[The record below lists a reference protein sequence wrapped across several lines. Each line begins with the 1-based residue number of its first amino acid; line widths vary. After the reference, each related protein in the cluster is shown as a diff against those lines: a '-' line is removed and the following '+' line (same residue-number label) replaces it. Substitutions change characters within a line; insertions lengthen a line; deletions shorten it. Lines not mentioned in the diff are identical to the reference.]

1 MGVPISNVT
10 RRVVFAPSGTGPYA
24 FTFEILAVTD
34 IEVYKGDTLLTLT
47 TDYTVT
53 INTNGTGEVNLVATA
68 GTDNITIIGA
78 RAIERS
84 TDFVTGGDFFA
95 NTVNTEFDSLTIF
108 AQQNAEG
115 IERALRAP
123 ETDPTTINMTL
134 PRAADRA
141 DKFLAF
147 DASGNPVPGA
157 VPQEITDV
165 LALEPTLK
173 IIVAIEDEIVAVAG
187 VTAGVVSVAA
197 ISTEVSTIA
206 GISTE
211 IVAVEANETNINTV
225 ATDLAGVDNIGTVA
239 GSIADVNAVGQD
251 IADVIAVA
259 AELGAGN
266 DITVV
271 AADLTGSNTIGAVAT
286 IATDVSTVAS
296 ISTEIVAV
304 EANETNI
311 NTVAADLSGTNTIGT
326 VSINITNVN
335 KVAAIDTDI
344 TVVAAI
350 DTDITTVATNV
361 TDITNFSDVYL
372 GPKTSD
378 PSTRNDSSALQE
390 GDLYFNTSDDIMKV
404 YTGSAWTAAYVPS
417 NGFLAATNNLSDLTD
432 AEAARDNLG
441 IEVDGSTG
449 AYQLSTGDET
459 ERPGSPT
466 AGLIRFNTDASS
478 FEGYDGAAWGAIGGG
493 VDYERKTANYTIAA
507 GEGVI
512 ADTSSGDWTL
522 TLPTTPAE
530 GDYVVIAD
538 GAAWGTNNL
547 TVARNGSTIEGVA
560 QDLVLDISGV
570 QVTLI
575 FDGTTW
581 QVYSQVGGA
590 GGNAVTLDGTQT
602 LTNKTINLTSN
613 TLVATSAQMAAAVT
627 DETGSGA
634 LVFANS
640 PTLVTPAL
648 GTPASGNLGS
658 CTADGTDAVGFR
670 NIPQNS
676 QSAAYT
682 LVLADAGK
690 HILHPSAD
698 TTARTFTIP
707 ANGDVAFPIGT
718 AITFINQ
725 NGAGVVTIA
734 ITTDTMRLSPAG
746 TTGSRTLAANGSA
759 TAIKIT
765 STEWLISGSGLT

>member
-1 MGVPISNVT
+1 
-10 RRVVFAPSGTGPYA
+10 
-24 FTFEILAVTD
+24 
-34 IEVYKGDTLLTLT
+34 
-47 TDYTVT
+47 VT

-95 NTVNTEFDSLTIF
+95 NTVNNEFDSLTIF

-225 ATDLAGVDNIGTVA
+225 ATDLTGVDNIGTVA

-266 DITVV
+266 DITVVAADLTGADNIGTVAGSIIDVNAVGQDITDVTAVAAELGAGKDVTVV

-326 VSINITNVN
+326 VSTNITNVN

-417 NGFLAATNNLSDLTD
+417 NGFLTATNNLSDLTD

-590 GGNAVTLDGTQT
+590 GGSAVTLDGTQT
-602 LTNKTINLTSN
+602 LTNKTLDDPIIT
-613 TLVATSAQMAAAVT
+613 
-627 DETGSGA
+627 
-634 LVFANS
+634 
-640 PTLVTPAL
+640 
-648 GTPASGNLGS
+648 LGS
-658 CTADGTDAVGFR
+658 TEGTSGQAIV
-670 NIPQNS
+670 S
-676 QSAAYT
+676 Q
-682 LVLADAGK
+682 
-690 HILHPSAD
+690 
-698 TTARTFTIP
+698 
-707 ANGDVAFPIGT
+707 
-718 AITFINQ
+718 
-725 NGAGVVTIA
+725 GAGQPPTW
-734 ITTDTMRLSPAG
+734 
-746 TTGSRTLAANGSA
+746 GSA
-759 TAIKIT
+759 GISTGKAIAMAIVF
-765 STEWLISGSGLT
+765 G